1 MLSTAVFDSFYRF
14 EIVEIKDAPN
24 PAVGTLL
31 LQQQVIG
38 SETCSFMQPDCPD
51 SGTCSFV
58 QSHVRSSRIRN
69 GTAARPVSKHLDGS
83 QVDKHEARDASK
95 SSPSETSESC
105 TFLARRGWLAEHVPN
120 REWLVL
126 HWFYNVF

>member
-1 MLSTAVFDSFYRF
+1 MLSTAVFDYFYRF

-38 SETCSFMQPDCPD
+38 SETCSFMQPDGPD

-58 QSHVRSSRIRN
+58 QSNVRSSEYA
-69 GTAARPVSKHLDGS
+69 TALQPEPFANLWDP
-83 QVDKHEARDASK
+83 QM
-95 SSPSETSESC
+95 
-105 TFLARRGWLAEHVPN
+105 VP
-120 REWLVL
+120 R
-126 HWFYNVF
+126 